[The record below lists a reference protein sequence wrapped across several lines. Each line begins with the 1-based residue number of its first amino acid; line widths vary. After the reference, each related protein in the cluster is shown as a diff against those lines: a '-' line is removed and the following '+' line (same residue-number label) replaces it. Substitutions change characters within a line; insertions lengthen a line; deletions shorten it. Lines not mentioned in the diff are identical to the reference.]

1 MKVVGLTGGIG
12 SGKSTVARIFNK
24 LGIPIYDSDQRA
36 KDLYS
41 ESLELKSAMIL
52 QFGANIYVKNEIDRK
67 KLAQIVFND
76 KLQLEL
82 LNNLVHPL
90 LQQDFEH
97 WKTEQNSTY
106 VIREA
111 AILIESGA
119 YKNCDKVI
127 VVTANEKIRIER
139 VMERDSVM
147 EVDVKHRISNQLND
161 GVRLEYADFEIS
173 NDGSSS
179 LIEQVIVIDR
189 LLS

>member
-1 MKVVGLTGGIG
+1 MKVIGLTGGIG
-12 SGKSTVARIFNK
+12 SGKSTVARIFSK

-52 QFGANIYVKNEIDRK
+52 QFGANIYVNNEIDRK
-67 KLAQIVFND
+67 KLAQIVFSD

-97 WKTEQNSTY
+97 WKTAQKSTY

-127 VVTANEKIRIER
+127 VVTADEKTRIER
-139 VMERDSVM
+139 VMKRDSVM